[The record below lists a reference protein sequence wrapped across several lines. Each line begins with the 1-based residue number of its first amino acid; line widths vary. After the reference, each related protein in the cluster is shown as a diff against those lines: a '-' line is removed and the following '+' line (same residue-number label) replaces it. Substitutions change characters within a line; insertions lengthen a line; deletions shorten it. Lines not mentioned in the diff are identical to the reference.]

1 MKEEL
6 DALQD
11 NHKWEVVSC
20 PPTIKPIRCKWVF
33 SIKLKF
39 DGSLDQYKA
48 RLVAL
53 GNRQEYGIN
62 YDETSAPVAKMT
74 IVRSIL
80 AIAVSQSW
88 PLFQLDVKN
97 AFLHGDLEELVYMCL
112 PQGYIIANDRDV
124 ARLKRSLYGLKQAL
138 RA

>member
-11 NHKWEVVSC
+11 NHTWEVVSC

-80 AIAVSQSW
+80 GIAASQS
-88 PLFQLDVKN
+88 
-97 AFLHGDLEELVYMCL
+97 
-112 PQGYIIANDRDV
+112 
-124 ARLKRSLYGLKQAL
+124 
-138 RA
+138 